1 MTCQELAD
9 FVCDF
14 LEGNLPEE
22 QRIVFQ
28 EHLENCPS
36 CIAYLGSVD
45 CTCQMVDEA
54 AEDMQMEPSDGAPEG
69 LIEAILA
76 ARAASEDPSRTEE
89 SGS

>member
-22 QRIVFQ
+22 QRVIFQ

-36 CIAYLGSVD
+36 CIAYLGSID
-45 CTCQMVDEA
+45 CTCRMVDEA
-54 AEDMQMEPSDGAPEG
+54 AEELQTEAAADVPEG
-69 LIEAILA
+69 LIDAILR
-76 ARAASEDPSRTEE
+76 ARAASDEPSRTEE
-89 SGS
+89 S